1 MTEWDMH
8 EACLGYIEVE
18 NRRTANKN
26 HEGTDVMRRLRET
39 RGEARAS
46 IVQTRGQDGTGGTI
60 SLGVE
65 PGS

>member
-1 MTEWDMH
+1 MRMTEWDMH

-39 RGEARAS
+39 RGDARAS
-46 IVQTRGQDGTGGTI
+46 IVQTRGNRKGNLLT
-60 SLGVE
+60 
-65 PGS
+65 

>member
-1 MTEWDMH
+1 MH

-39 RGEARAS
+39 RGDARAS
-46 IVQTRGQDGTGGTI
+46 IVQTRGNRKGNLLT
-60 SLGVE
+60 
-65 PGS
+65 